1 MKRDLISINDISRDD
16 IERYL
21 AQAAAIEAVP
31 RREKLDILRGYILLE
46 MFFEPSTRTK
56 LSFEAAMRRLG
67 GDVMGF
73 DDVSTTSVKKGESF
87 RDTVRTV
94 QEYADILVI
103 RHAQEGTAR
112 LAAETSR
119 LPVLNAGDGTNQHP
133 TQTLLDMYTIQKFF
147 GRVRDL
153 KICLAGDLRYSR
165 TVYSLLKTLMMFEGN
180 EFLLCSPE
188 SLRVPSYLK
197 YDEDGR
203 RQSFVETDDLAAAVR
218 NCDVLYVT
226 RIQKE
231 RFADIVEYEKVKN
244 VFELNAAM
252 LQGVRPHM
260 KVLHPLPRVNE
271 IHSDVDD
278 TPHAGYFEQVY
289 NGMIMRQAIL
299 MHHLGVTL

>member
-1 MKRDLISINDISRDD
+1 MKRDLISINDLERAD

-21 AQAAAIEAVP
+21 AMAAAIEAVP
-31 RREKLDILRGYILLE
+31 RREKLDLLRGYVLLE

-67 GDVMGF
+67 GEVMGF
-73 DDVSTTSVKKGESF
+73 SDISTTSVKKGESF
-87 RDTVRTV
+87 RDTIRTV
-94 QEYADILVI
+94 QEYSDILVI
-103 RHAQEGTAR
+103 RHSQEGTAR

-147 GRVRDL
+147 GRIRDL

-197 YDEDGR
+197 YDDQGR
-203 RQSFVETDDLAAAVR
+203 RQQFVETDDLQAAVR
-218 NCDVLYVT
+218 NCDVLYMT
-226 RIQKE
+226 RIQRE
-231 RFADIVEYEKVKN
+231 RFADPVEYEKVKN
-244 VFELNAAM
+244 VFELDASM
-252 LQGVRPHM
+252 LEGVRPHL

-271 IHSDVDD
+271 IAPDVDD
-278 TPHAGYFEQVY
+278 TPYAGYFEQVG
-289 NGMIMRQAIL
+289 NGMIMRQAVL
-299 MHHLGVTL
+299 MHHLGVTP